1 MYDMNEMAE
10 AYEQARTAADQL
22 DRASAIVDAERI
34 AGVSL
39 VRAQLQGS
47 GSDECL
53 SCGADIPQ
61 GRREAAPW
69 ATLCVACQEIKDAK
83 GAHRRG

>member
-69 ATLCVACQEIKDAK
+69 ATLCVACQEVVDAR
-83 GAHRRG
+83 GRVHRG